1 MPNEISKELIR
12 QIEIISLVYEK
23 PGYFSENDLSE
34 MFNES
39 LPNLR
44 RDFKKIRDMGI
55 EMHSTKRLLS
65 IDQKLDF
72 SVLNKL
78 INTYLALNDTENI
91 KNLKEFARRFREKTL
106 SMFVKI
112 VKSIMA
118 RTIIQFEYEKDD
130 RNQAI
135 RREVTPLG
143 FFKTNR
149 SFIFAGFENDDT
161 DKLKYYLIEK
171 ISNIKFLN
179 KRSSIKTFPSLYS
192 ISKNSW
198 GIYPSGEEQEIV
210 LLFDKKLDFLKDRVF
225 INNQEFEETDEGLYF
240 RAKLKISNEFISWIM
255 GWGKNVRIISPASL
269 KKSIT
274 GKAKEIIKVNK

>member
-12 QIEIISLVYEK
+12 QIEIISMVYEK

-44 RDFKKIRDMGI
+44 RDFKKIREMGI
-55 EMHSTKRLLS
+55 EIHSTKRFLS
-65 IDQKLDF
+65 VDKKLDF
-72 SVLNKL
+72 RILNRL

-112 VKSIMA
+112 VKSIIA
-118 RTIIQFEYEKDD
+118 RTIIQFEYEKDAY
-130 RNQAI
+130 NQAI

-149 SFIFAGFENDDT
+149 SFIFAGFENDDPE
-161 DKLKYYLIEK
+161 KLKYFLIEK

-179 KRSSIKTFPSLYS
+179 KKSSIKTLPSLYS
-192 ISKNSW
+192 VSKNSW
-198 GIYPSGEEQEIV
+198 GIYPSGEEQEV
-210 LLFDKKLDFLKDRVF
+210 TLLFDKSLDFLKDRIF
-225 INNQEFEETDEGLYF
+225 INNQEFEETDKGLYF

-255 GWGKNVRIISPASL
+255 GWGKNVKIISPL
-269 KKSIT
+269 KLRKTIT
-274 GKAKEIIKVNK
+274 DKAKEIISINK

>member
-39 LPNLR
+39 LANLR
-44 RDFKKIRDMGI
+44 RDFQKIREMGI
-55 EMHSTKRLLS
+55 EIHSTKRCLA
-65 IDQKLDF
+65 IEQKLDF
-72 SVLNKL
+72 KILNKL

-91 KNLKEFARRFREKTL
+91 KNLKEFSRRFKEKTL
-106 SMFVKI
+106 AMFIKI
-112 VKSIMA
+112 VKSIIA
-118 RTIIQFEYEKDD
+118 RTILQFEYEKDSKD
-130 RNQAI
+130 QAI

-143 FFKTNR
+143 FFKTSR
-149 SFIFAGFENDDT
+149 SFIFAGFENDDPE
-161 DKLKYYLIEK
+161 KLKYYLIEK

-179 KRSSIKTFPSLYS
+179 KRSSIRNFPSLYS

-198 GIYPSGEEQEIV
+198 GIYPAGEEQNVV
-210 LLFDKKLDFLKDRVF
+210 LLFDKKLDFLKERIF

-240 RAKLKISNEFISWIM
+240 KAKLKISNEFISWIM
-255 GWGKNVRIISPASL
+255 GWGKNVRIISPSSL
-269 KKSIT
+269 RKNIT
-274 GKAKEIIKVNK
+274 DKAKEIIKVNK